1 LTVSEVVMTS
11 PHDCWTF
18 LKAMTALDNLYR
30 SGHHGTKHAQME
42 KEKPRGPLYY
52 ADYIQLDRLL
62 GSQQMQSALRG
73 RPAHDEMLFII
84 VHQAYELWF
93 KQILWE
99 LDAVLAT
106 FRGSRVPEE
115 ELGQAVLRCG
125 RIVEIQRVLLQQ
137 VDVLETMTPLDFLYF
152 RDDLIPASGLQSVQ
166 FRLIENKLGMR
177 RGDRLQ
183 LHGAPYTS
191 RLSEADAARVEAAE
205 KEPSLFDLI
214 QGWLERTP
222 FLNFGDF
229 DFWREYRR
237 AVDAMLAADRASI
250 GTNPT
255 LTKEEKATQL
265 AGVEAT
271 ASRFADVFEQGSSE
285 PVAAPGRHLSR
296 RALQAALLINLYRDE
311 PILHMPFRLL
321 AILADIER
329 NFTTWRQRHAQM
341 AMRMIGT
348 RIGTGGTSG
357 HEYLDRAAER
367 HKVFADLSALA
378 SFFIPRSALPRL
390 PPEVRSRMGFNSPR

>member
-1 LTVSEVVMTS
+1 
-11 PHDCWTF
+11 
-18 LKAMTALDNLYR
+18 
-30 SGHHGTKHAQME
+30 ME

-52 ADYIQLDRLL
+52 ADYIRLDRLL

-99 LDAVLAT
+99 LDAVLAA
-106 FRGSRVPEE
+106 FRSSPVPEE

-125 RIVEIQRVLLQQ
+125 RIVEIQRVLIQQ
-137 VDVLETMTPLDFLYF
+137 VDVLETMTPLDFLDF
-152 RDDLIPASGLQSVQ
+152 RDDLIPASGLQSAQ

-177 RGDRLQ
+177 RRDRLQ
-183 LHGAPYTS
+183 LHDAPYTS
-191 RLSEADAARVEAAE
+191 RLSEEDAARVEAAE

-214 QGWLERTP
+214 EGWLERTP
-222 FLNFGDF
+222 FLIFGDF

-250 GTNPT
+250 RSNPT
-255 LTKEEKATQL
+255 LTEDEKATQL

-271 ASRFADVFEQGSSE
+271 AGRFTDVFGQGQGASE
-285 PVAAPGRHLSR
+285 PEPNPVVAPGRHFSR

-311 PILHMPFRLL
+311 PILHLPFRLL
-321 AILADIER
+321 ALLTDIER

-367 HKVFADLSALA
+367 HKVFSDLSALS

-390 PPEVRSRMGFNSPR
+390 PPDVRSRMGFRFHSPR

>member
-1 LTVSEVVMTS
+1 
-11 PHDCWTF
+11 
-18 LKAMTALDNLYR
+18 
-30 SGHHGTKHAQME
+30 ME

-62 GSQQMQSALRG
+62 GSQQMQSALHG

-106 FRGSRVPEE
+106 FRASRVPEE
-115 ELGQAVLRCG
+115 EVGQAVLRFG
-125 RIVEIQRVLLQQ
+125 RIVEIQRVLIQQ
-137 VDVLETMTPLDFLYF
+137 VDVLETMTPLDFLDF

-177 RGDRLQ
+177 RADRLQ

-191 RLSEADAARVEAAE
+191 RFSEEDAARVEASE

-214 QGWLERTP
+214 EGWLERTP
-222 FLNFGDF
+222 FLHFGDF

-250 GTNPT
+250 RSNPT

-271 ASRFADVFEQGSSE
+271 ASRFADVFEPGAGE
-285 PVAAPGRHLSR
+285 PIHVAASGRHLSR

-311 PILHMPFRLL
+311 PILHLPFRLL

-367 HKVFADLSALA
+367 HKVFADLSALS

>member
-1 LTVSEVVMTS
+1 
-11 PHDCWTF
+11 
-18 LKAMTALDNLYR
+18 
-30 SGHHGTKHAQME
+30 
-42 KEKPRGPLYY
+42 
-52 ADYIQLDRLL
+52 
-62 GSQQMQSALRG
+62 
-73 RPAHDEMLFII
+73 MLFII

-106 FRGSRVPEE
+106 FRRSLVPEE
-115 ELGQAVLRCG
+115 DLGQAVLRCG
-125 RIVEIQRVLLQQ
+125 RIVEIQRVLIEQI
-137 VDVLETMTPLDFLYF
+137 DVLETMTPLDFLDF
-152 RDDLIPASGLQSVQ
+152 RDELIPASGFQSVQ

-177 RGDRLQ
+177 RRDRLQ
-183 LHGAPYTS
+183 IHDAPYTS
-191 RLSEADAARVEAAE
+191 RLRAEDAARVEASE

-214 QGWLERTP
+214 EGWLERTP
-222 FLNFGDF
+222 FLHFGDF

-237 AVDAMLAADRASI
+237 AVEAMLAADRESI
-250 GTNPT
+250 RSNPT
-255 LTKEEKATQL
+255 LTEEEKATQL
-265 AGVEAT
+265 SGVDAT
-271 ASRFADVFEQGSSE
+271 ARRFADVFEPAAGE
-285 PVAAPGRHLSR
+285 PLPGDAPGRHLSR

-311 PILHMPFRLL
+311 PILHLPFRLL
-321 AILADIER
+321 AVLTEIER

-367 HKVFADLSALA
+367 HRVFADLSALS

-390 PPEVRSRMGFNSPR
+390 PSDVRSRMGFRFSPPR

>member
-1 LTVSEVVMTS
+1 
-11 PHDCWTF
+11 
-18 LKAMTALDNLYR
+18 
-30 SGHHGTKHAQME
+30 ME

-52 ADYIQLDRLL
+52 ADYLQLDRLL
-62 GSQQMQSALRG
+62 SSQRMESALHG

-99 LDAVLAT
+99 LDAMLAT
-106 FRGSRVPEE
+106 FRGASVPEE
-115 ELGQAVLRCG
+115 DLGQAVLHCE
-125 RIVEIQRVLLQQ
+125 RIIEIQRVLIQQ
-137 VDVLETMTPLDFLYF
+137 VDVLETMTPLDFLDF
-152 RDDLIPASGLQSVQ
+152 RDDLIPASGFQSVQ

-177 RGDRLQ
+177 RQDRLQ
-183 LHGAPYTS
+183 ILDAPYTS
-191 RLSEADAARVEAAE
+191 RLRKEDAARVEASE

-214 QGWLERTP
+214 ERWLERTP
-222 FLNFGDF
+222 FLHFGDF

-237 AVDAMLAADRASI
+237 AVDAMLAADRGSI
-250 GTNPT
+250 RSNPT
-255 LTKEEKATQL
+255 LTEDEKATQL
-265 AGVEAT
+265 KGVDAT
-271 ASRFADVFEQGSSE
+271 AGRFADLFKEGGSE
-285 PVAAPGRHLSR
+285 PVHAAAPGRHFSR

-311 PILHMPFRLL
+311 PILHLPFRLL
-321 AILADIER
+321 ALLSDIER

-367 HKVFADLSALA
+367 HKVFADLSALS
-378 SFFIPRSALPRL
+378 SFFIPRSALPKL
-390 PPEVRSRMGFNSPR
+390 PPDVRSRMGFRFETPR

>member
-1 LTVSEVVMTS
+1 MG
-11 PHDCWTF
+11 
-18 LKAMTALDNLYR
+18 N
-30 SGHHGTKHAQME
+30 
-42 KEKPRGPLYY
+42 EKPRGPLYY
-52 ADYIQLDRLL
+52 ADYLRLDRLL
-62 GSQQMQSALRG
+62 GCQQMESALHG

-99 LDAVLAT
+99 LDAVLAI

-115 ELGQAVLRCG
+115 GVGQAVLHCG
-125 RIVEIQRVLLQQ
+125 RIVEIQRVLIQQ
-137 VDVLETMTPLDFLYF
+137 VDVLETMTPLDFLDF
-152 RDDLIPASGLQSVQ
+152 RDDLIPASGFQSVQ

-177 RGDRLQ
+177 RQDRLQ
-183 LHGAPYTS
+183 IHDAPYTS
-191 RLSEADAARVEAAE
+191 RFTKEDMVRVEASE

-214 QGWLERTP
+214 EGWLERTP
-222 FLNFGDF
+222 FLSFGAF

-250 GTNPT
+250 RSNPT
-255 LTKEEKATQL
+255 LTNDEKVTQL
-265 AGVEAT
+265 AGIEAT
-271 ASRFADVFEQGSSE
+271 ARRFADLFEHDADE
-285 PVAAPGRHLSR
+285 PIQVAASGRHLSR

-311 PILHMPFRLL
+311 PILHLPFRLL
-321 AILADIER
+321 SLLADIER

-367 HKVFADLSALA
+367 HKVFADLSALS

-390 PPEVRSRMGFNSPR
+390 PPEVRGRMGFKFQSH

>member
-1 LTVSEVVMTS
+1 M
-11 PHDCWTF
+11 
-18 LKAMTALDNLYR
+18 
-30 SGHHGTKHAQME
+30 Q

-52 ADYIQLDRLL
+52 ADYLQLDRLL
-62 GSQQMQSALRG
+62 GCQRMESAIHG

-106 FRGSRVPEE
+106 FRGSPVPEE
-115 ELGQAVLRCG
+115 QLGQAVLYLG
-125 RIVEIQRVLLQQ
+125 RIVEIQRVLIQQ
-137 VDVLETMTPLDFLYF
+137 VDVLETMTPLDFLDF
-152 RDDLIPASGLQSVQ
+152 RDYLIPASGFQSVQ

-177 RGDRLQ
+177 RRDRLQ
-183 LHGAPYTS
+183 LNDAPYTS
-191 RLSEADAARVEAAE
+191 RFTGEDAARVEASE

-214 QGWLERTP
+214 EGWLERTP

-229 DFWREYRR
+229 DFWREYRK
-237 AVDAMLAADRASI
+237 AVDAMVATDRASI
-250 GTNPT
+250 RGNPT
-255 LTKEEKATQL
+255 LTEDEKATQL
-265 AGVEAT
+265 KGVDAMVGK
-271 ASRFADVFEQGSSE
+271 FADLFEPEAIE
-285 PVAAPGRHLSR
+285 PPASAGRHFSR
-296 RALQAALLINLYRDE
+296 RALQAALLIHLYRDE
-311 PILHMPFRLL
+311 PILHLPFRLL
-321 AILADIER
+321 ALLADIER

-367 HKVFADLSALA
+367 HRVFADLSALA
-378 SFFIPRSALPRL
+378 SFFIPRSALPKL
-390 PPEVRSRMGFNSPR
+390 PAEVRSRMGFRFTTP

>member
-1 LTVSEVVMTS
+1 
-11 PHDCWTF
+11 
-18 LKAMTALDNLYR
+18 
-30 SGHHGTKHAQME
+30 ME
-42 KEKPRGPLYY
+42 KDKPRGPLYY

-62 GSQQMQSALRG
+62 GSQQMQSALDG

-106 FRGSRVPEE
+106 FRGSPVPEE

-125 RIVEIQRVLLQQ
+125 RIVEIQRVLIQQ
-137 VDVLETMTPLDFLYF
+137 VDVLETMTPLDFLDF
-152 RDDLIPASGLQSVQ
+152 RDDLIPASGLQSAQ

-177 RGDRLQ
+177 RQDRLQ
-183 LHGAPYTS
+183 LHTASYTS
-191 RLSEADAARVEAAE
+191 RLSEEDAARVEASE

-214 QGWLERTP
+214 EHWLERTP
-222 FLNFGDF
+222 FLHFGDF

-237 AVDAMLAADRASI
+237 AVDSMLAADRVSI
-250 GTNPT
+250 RSNPT
-255 LTKEEKATQL
+255 LTEDEKAAQL
-265 AGVEAT
+265 AGVDAT
-271 ASRFADVFEQGSSE
+271 AHRFANVFEEEAGE
-285 PVAAPGRHLSR
+285 PVHAAAPGRHFSR

-311 PILHMPFRLL
+311 PILHLPFRLL
-321 AILADIER
+321 ALLADIER

-367 HKVFADLSALA
+367 HKVFADLSALS
-378 SFFIPRSALPRL
+378 SFFIPRSKLPRL
-390 PPEVRSRMGFNSPR
+390 PPDVRSRMGFRFKAP

>member
-1 LTVSEVVMTS
+1 
-11 PHDCWTF
+11 
-18 LKAMTALDNLYR
+18 
-30 SGHHGTKHAQME
+30 ME

-62 GSQQMQSALRG
+62 GCQQMQSALHG

-106 FRGSRVPEE
+106 FRISPVPEE
-115 ELGQAVLRCG
+115 EVGRAVLHCG
-125 RIVEIQRVLLQQ
+125 RIVEIQRVLIQQ
-137 VDVLETMTPLDFLYF
+137 VDVLETMTPLDFLDF
-152 RDDLIPASGLQSVQ
+152 RDDLIPASGIQSVQ

-177 RGDRLQ
+177 RQDRLQ
-183 LHGAPYTS
+183 LHDAPYTS
-191 RLSEADAARVEAAE
+191 RFREEDAARVEASE

-214 QGWLERTP
+214 EVWLERTP

-250 GTNPT
+250 RSNPT
-255 LTKEEKATQL
+255 LTEDEKATQL
-265 AGVEAT
+265 SGVEAT
-271 ASRFADVFEQGSSE
+271 ARRFADLFEQGASE
-285 PVAAPGRHLSR
+285 PASVAASGRHLSR

-311 PILHMPFRLL
+311 PILHLPFRLL
-321 AILADIER
+321 ALLSDIQR

-367 HKVFADLSALA
+367 HKVFADLSALS
-378 SFFIPRSALPRL
+378 SFFIPKSALPRL
-390 PPEVRSRMGFNSPR
+390 PPEVRSRMGFKFHSPR

>member
-1 LTVSEVVMTS
+1 
-11 PHDCWTF
+11 
-18 LKAMTALDNLYR
+18 
-30 SGHHGTKHAQME
+30 ME
-42 KEKPRGPLYY
+42 KEKPRRPLYY

-62 GSQQMQSALRG
+62 GCQQMQSALHG

-99 LDAVLAT
+99 LDAVLAA
-106 FRGSRVPEE
+106 FRSSPVPEE
-115 ELGQAVLRCG
+115 EVGRAVLHCG
-125 RIVEIQRVLLQQ
+125 RIVEIQRVLIQQ
-137 VDVLETMTPLDFLYF
+137 VDVLETMTPLDFLDF
-152 RDDLIPASGLQSVQ
+152 RDDLIPASGIQSVQ

-177 RGDRLQ
+177 RRDRLQ
-183 LHGAPYTS
+183 LHDAPYTS
-191 RLSEADAARVEAAE
+191 RFREEDVARVEASE

-214 QGWLERTP
+214 EVWLERTP

-250 GTNPT
+250 QSNPT
-255 LTKEEKATQL
+255 LTEDEKATQL

-271 ASRFADVFEQGSSE
+271 AGRFADLFEPGAGE
-285 PVAAPGRHLSR
+285 PVAAPGRHFSR

-311 PILHMPFRLL
+311 PILHLPFRLL
-321 AILADIER
+321 ALLTDIER

-357 HEYLDRAAER
+357 HEYLDRTAER
-367 HKVFADLSALA
+367 HKVFADLSALS

-390 PPEVRSRMGFNSPR
+390 PPDVRSRMGFKFQTPR

>member
-1 LTVSEVVMTS
+1 
-11 PHDCWTF
+11 
-18 LKAMTALDNLYR
+18 
-30 SGHHGTKHAQME
+30 ME

-62 GSQQMQSALRG
+62 GSQQLQSALHG

-84 VHQAYELWF
+84 VHQTYELWF

-99 LDAVLAT
+99 LDAVLAA
-106 FRGSRVPEE
+106 FRSSPVPEE
-115 ELGQAVLRCG
+115 ALGQAALRCG
-125 RIVEIQRVLLQQ
+125 RIVEIQRILIQQ
-137 VDVLETMTPLDFLYF
+137 VDVLETMTPLDFLDF
-152 RDDLIPASGLQSVQ
+152 RDVLIPASGLQSAQ
-166 FRLIENKLGMR
+166 FRLLENKLGMR
-177 RGDRLQ
+177 RGDRLK
-183 LHGAPYTS
+183 LNDAPYTS
-191 RLSEADAARVEAAE
+191 RLSKEDAARVEAAE

-214 QGWLERTP
+214 EGWLERTP

-237 AVDAMLAADRASI
+237 AVDAMLTADRASI
-250 GTNPT
+250 RSNPT
-255 LTKEEKATQL
+255 LTEDERATQL

-271 ASRFADVFEQGSSE
+271 ASRFADVFEPGAGE
-285 PVAAPGRHLSR
+285 PEPAPRRHLSR

-311 PILHMPFRLL
+311 PILHLPFQLL
-321 AILADIER
+321 AVLTDIER

-367 HKVFADLSALA
+367 HKVFADLSALP
-378 SFFIPRSALPRL
+378 SFFIPRSALPKL
-390 PPEVRSRMGFNSPR
+390 PPDVRSRMGFRFTTPR

>member
-1 LTVSEVVMTS
+1 M
-11 PHDCWTF
+11 
-18 LKAMTALDNLYR
+18 KN
-30 SGHHGTKHAQME
+30 
-42 KEKPRGPLYY
+42 EKPRALYY
-52 ADYIQLDRLL
+52 ADYIQIDRLL
-62 GSQQMQSALRG
+62 GSQQLQSALHG

-99 LDAVLAT
+99 LDAVLAA
-106 FRGSRVPEE
+106 FRSSPVPEE
-115 ELGQAVLRCG
+115 EVGRAVLHCG
-125 RIVEIQRVLLQQ
+125 RIVEIQRVLIQQ
-137 VDVLETMTPLDFLYF
+137 VDVLETMTPLDFLDF
-152 RDDLIPASGLQSVQ
+152 RDDLIPASGIQSVQ

-177 RGDRLQ
+177 RRDRLQ
-183 LHGAPYTS
+183 PHDAPYTS
-191 RLSEADAARVEAAE
+191 RFREEDAARVEASE

-214 QGWLERTP
+214 EVWLERTP

-237 AVDAMLAADRASI
+237 AVDAMLTADRASI
-250 GTNPT
+250 RSNPT
-255 LTKEEKATQL
+255 LTEDEKATQL

-271 ASRFADVFEQGSSE
+271 ARRFADLFEQEAGE
-285 PVAAPGRHLSR
+285 PLQVAASGRHFSR

-311 PILHMPFRLL
+311 PILHLPFRLL
-321 AILADIER
+321 ALLTDIER

-357 HEYLDRAAER
+357 HEYLDRTAER
-367 HKVFADLSALA
+367 HKVFADLSALS

-390 PPEVRSRMGFNSPR
+390 PPDVRSRMGFRFQTPR